1 MSVIKSFSVGNG
13 DTFYIKHGS
22 SNFTI
27 IDCCLDDD
35 NKDAIV
41 NEIIT
46 ESKGKD
52 ITRFISTHPDDDHI
66 CGLEYLDDKIG
77 IINFYCVKNEATKTD
92 ESVDFD
98 RYCKLRD
105 SSKAFYLYKGCKRKW
120 MNKNDKNDGKNYGS
134 SGINIQW
141 PIVDNSEYKNALS
154 NAKDGKSPNNI
165 SPIFTYSFNGGA
177 TVMWMGDIE
186 NTFLGKI
193 KDEIDWKKIDIL
205 FAPHH
210 GRDSGKVPTDI
221 LNQLQPQ
228 IIVIGEAPSENLNYY
243 NGYNTITQNTAGDI
257 IFECESSKVHVY
269 VSNKNYSVSYLE
281 DENKSNTYG
290 TYIGTLSV

>member
-27 IDCCLDDD
+27 IDCCLNDD
-35 NKDAIV
+35 NKDSIIY
-41 NEIIT
+41 EIIT

-66 CGLEYLDDKIG
+66 CGLRYLDDKIG
-77 IINFYCVKNEATKTD
+77 IKNFYCVKNEATKTD
-92 ESVDFD
+92 ESEDFD
-98 RYCKLRD
+98 RYCELRD

-120 MNKNDKNDGKNYGS
+120 MNQNDENDGKNYGS
-134 SGINIQW
+134 SGINILW
-141 PIVDNSEYKNALS
+141 PIVDNSEYKDALS

-165 SPIFTYSFNGGA
+165 SPILTYSLNGGV

-186 NTFLGKI
+186 NTFLDKI
-193 KDEIDWKKIDIL
+193 KDEIDWEKIDIL

-221 LNQLQPQ
+221 LDQLQPQ
-228 IIVIGEAPSENLNYY
+228 IIVIGEAPSEDLNYY
-243 NGYNTITQNTAGDI
+243 NEYNTITQNTAGDI
-257 IFECESSKVHVY
+257 IFKCEFSKVHVY

-281 DENKSNTYG
+281 NENKSNTYG
-290 TYIGTLSV
+290 TYIGTLDI